1 MSGNLKEK
9 LFKYPEKTLQT
20 VLGLV
25 AVHSIVMGLVLI
37 IQPAALMELS
47 GFSGDYEHFFPA
59 QGGVFH
65 LLMSV
70 AYLTG
75 ATNIEK
81 YHHFIVFSIFVK
93 AVATFFLM
101 MYCFAAE
108 FKWIVLLSGI
118 ADCMMGLIIFWALQH
133 YLRSKKR
140 TALGMKNG

>member
-1 MSGNLKEK
+1 MRGNIKEYFLKQ
-9 LFKYPEKTLQT
+9 PEKILQT

-25 AVHSIVMGLVLI
+25 AAHSVVMGLVLI
-37 IQPAALMELS
+37 SQPAFLMKLS
-47 GFSGDYEHFFPA
+47 GFSGDYERFFPA

-65 LLMSV
+65 LLMAV
-70 AYLTG
+70 AYLMG
-75 ATNIEK
+75 ATNIQK

-118 ADCMMGLIIFWALQH
+118 GDCVMGLMIYVAFQN
-133 YLRSKKR
+133 YLRSKER
-140 TALGMKNG
+140 VALGVKNG

>member
-1 MSGNLKEK
+1 MRGNLKEK

-47 GFSGDYEHFFPA
+47 GFNGDYEHFFPA